1 MVIAHCATERTG
13 TEISINHREPC
24 PEAEIGQ
31 KLKTVMTYVIVN
43 PAAGSGKARYITEN
57 FSRKIREVVQGE
69 VNFQFTAAQHH
80 ATYLAREALKKG
92 AEKIIAVGGD
102 GTINEV
108 VNGFF
113 ENGIQ
118 INPDCEL
125 GIISCGTGKGFA
137 NSLKLPQ
144 SIEDQIA
151 LVGRTGFRTI
161 DTGHVHYIN
170 KEGEPESR
178 YYVNESQTGIGSK
191 VASLVGSKHKV
202 FGGPLAFG
210 FSATI
215 QAIILK
221 PIELKI
227 RFDEEPEEDLKL
239 IGFVAGNGTECAGG
253 MKLTP
258 GAKLDDGLFDV
269 LLMYNMGVITRLV
282 NLTKVYSG
290 KHLLSPYFAIKKC
303 KRIKISSETKL
314 LLEADGEMLGFPPY
328 EFTVVPAAIRVK
340 AGF

>member
-1 MVIAHCATERTG
+1 M
-13 TEISINHREPC
+13 
-24 PEAEIGQ
+24 
-31 KLKTVMTYVIVN
+31 KTNATYVIAN
-43 PAAGSGKARYITEN
+43 PAAGSGRARYIIEK
-57 FSRKIREVVQGE
+57 FSHKIREAVNGE
-69 VNFQFTAAQHH
+69 MILQLTAEQHH

-92 AEKIIAVGGD
+92 AQKIIAIGGD

-113 ENGIQ
+113 EDNIQ

-137 NSLKLPQ
+137 NSLNLPQ
-144 SIEDQIA
+144 SVEDQMA
-151 LVGRTGFRTI
+151 FLGTTGSRTI
-161 DTGHVHYIN
+161 DVGHVSYKN
-170 KEGEPESR
+170 SLGETESR

-191 VASLVGSKHKV
+191 VASIVGSKHKV
-202 FGGPLAFG
+202 LGGPVAFG

-221 PIELKI
+221 PIDVKI
-227 RFDEEPEEDLKL
+227 IFDEEPEADLKL

-269 LLMYNMGVITRLV
+269 LLMYNMGIITRLL
-282 NLTKVYSG
+282 NLSKVYSG
-290 KHLLSPYFAIKKC
+290 KHLLSPYFTVKKC
-303 KRIKISSETKL
+303 KRIKITSGTKL
-314 LLEADGEMLGFPPY
+314 LLEADGEMLGFPPF
-328 EFTVVPAAIRVK
+328 EFTIVPSAIKIK